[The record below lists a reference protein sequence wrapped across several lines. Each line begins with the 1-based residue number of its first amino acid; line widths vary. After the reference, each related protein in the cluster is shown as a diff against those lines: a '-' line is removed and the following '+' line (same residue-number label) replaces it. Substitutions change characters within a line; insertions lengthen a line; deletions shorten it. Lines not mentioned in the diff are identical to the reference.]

1 MKVVSLRNELLS
13 ALSVLLLIAC
23 TVVDQSAEHQNPK
36 GLYLAKLDV
45 CSAKKASPDVHALK
59 NMNLDDEQ
67 LRLILG
73 YQYLKQL
80 DNCLQPERARYLTF
94 LRSIEA
100 DISDSDYAA
109 DLKVLISDKESL
121 SLELERYQT
130 LSVSIRAQTEKYFK
144 GPFDPIGVGLKL
156 LPMKD

>member
-1 MKVVSLRNELLS
+1 MP
-13 ALSVLLLIAC
+13 LLISC
-23 TVVDQSAEHQNPK
+23 TEEGRSADHQKPK
-36 GLYLAKLDV
+36 DLYLAKLDV
-45 CSAKKASPDVHALK
+45 CSAQKASPDVHVLK
-59 NMNLDDEQ
+59 NMKLADEQ

-73 YQYLKQL
+73 YQDLKQL

-109 DLKVLISDKESL
+109 DLKVLISDKDFL
-121 SLELERYQT
+121 NLELERYQT
-130 LSVSIRAQTEKYFK
+130 LPENIRAQAEKAFK
-144 GPFDPIGVGLKL
+144 GPFDPVEVGLKL